1 MTKYREVMKIHGPV
15 PSEVQTAGNSIDSIA
30 QCLGLGTL
38 GFNVTPST
46 NQGILMIKQEYDKYV
61 GAEQEQG
68 DPLVFWRAGFFFFV
82 NNLILT
88 HS

>member
-1 MTKYREVMKIHGPV
+1 MTKYCEVMKICGPV
-15 PSEVQTAGNSIDSIA
+15 PSEVQTAGNLINSIA
-30 QCLGLGTL
+30 QRLGLGML

-46 NQGILMIKQEYDKYV
+46 NQGVLTIKQEYDKYI
-61 GAEQEQG
+61 GAEREQG

>member
-1 MTKYREVMKIHGPV
+1 MTKYHEVMKICGPV
-15 PSEVQTAGNSIDSIA
+15 PSEIKTAGNLINSIA
-30 QCLGLGTL
+30 QCLGLGML
-38 GFNVTPST
+38 GFNVAPST
-46 NQGILMIKQEYDKYV
+46 NQGILTIKQEYNKYV
-61 GAEQEQG
+61 GAEREQG

>member
-1 MTKYREVMKIHGPV
+1 MTKYREVMKICGPV
-15 PSEVQTAGNSIDSIA
+15 PSEVQTAGNSINSIA
-30 QCLGLGTL
+30 QCLSLGTL
-38 GFNVTPST
+38 GFNVAPST
-46 NQGILMIKQEYDKYV
+46 NQGILTIKQEYNKYV
-61 GAEQEQG
+61 SAEQEQG